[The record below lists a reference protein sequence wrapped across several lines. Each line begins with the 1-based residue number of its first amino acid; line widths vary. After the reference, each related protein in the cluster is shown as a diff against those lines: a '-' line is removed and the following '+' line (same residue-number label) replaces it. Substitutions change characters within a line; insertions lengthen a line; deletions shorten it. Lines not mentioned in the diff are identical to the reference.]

1 MRAAEVDPHVAHRF
15 LLQRRLGKG
24 AYGIVWRAVD
34 RRTGEVVAIKKIFD
48 AFRDKIDAQR
58 TFREILLLQEFGG
71 HPNIIRLLDVI
82 RAENDKDIYLVFEAM
97 DTDLNAVIRKGTVL
111 KDIHKRYIF
120 YQLLQATKFIHAG
133 HVIHRD
139 QKPAN
144 VLLDTNC
151 SVKLCDFGLA
161 RSLSSL
167 AEGPE
172 GQALTEY
179 VATRWYRAPEVLL
192 SSRWYTPGVDMWSL
206 GCVLGELLRGR
217 PLFPGTST
225 LHQLELILE
234 VIPPPAKED
243 LRTLGSGYS
252 ASVLQRLGSR
262 FHCPDHEWTRE
273 ARAPLRVPD
282 GAQLSGAEYRSMV
295 YQMIL
300 ERSSNSRAPPAEEGL
315 GDALLGTEPK
325 VARSQERLLK
335 PRAAS
340 SSPGTPVQNPKFR
353 SCSSPSQDLGPDA
366 PAARDMPGENWA
378 PLQPPPHAGR
388 GKRPSATTVE
398 FPWGPSWVKANLR
411 GAVASLTSQAAAQ
424 VTNQALVRSDP
435 PRGDGVPPPPLPRE
449 VSALPRPGRRMF
461 GPSALQG
468 AQGAA
473 RAALGGYSQ
482 AYGTVC
488 HSALGHLP
496 LFPGPRA

>member
-262 FHCPDHEWTRE
+262 PRRTLDDLLPPDTPPEALDLLSRLLVFTPAQRLSAAQALQHPYVRRFHCPDHEWTRE

-325 VARSQERLLK
+325 VARRPRSQGHAWGELGSPATSSARRQGEKAFCDNGGVPLGTLLGEGKSERGGGLFDLAGCG
-335 PRAAS
+335 PGDQP
-340 SSPGTPVQNPKFR
+340 SPGPQ
-353 SCSSPSQDLGPDA
+353 
-366 PAARDMPGENWA
+366 
-378 PLQPPPHAGR
+378 
-388 GKRPSATTVE
+388 
-398 FPWGPSWVKANLR
+398 
-411 GAVASLTSQAAAQ
+411 
-424 VTNQALVRSDP
+424 
-435 PRGDGVPPPPLPRE
+435 
-449 VSALPRPGRRMF
+449 
-461 GPSALQG
+461 
-468 AQGAA
+468 
-473 RAALGGYSQ
+473 
-482 AYGTVC
+482 
-488 HSALGHLP
+488 
-496 LFPGPRA
+496 